1 MNDLYFYFLIG
12 MFGSDIANEIAN
24 KNRKIDIPILL
35 LFSIIF
41 TLTYNIGLFFFYL
54 VYKIKGFPIPWSSL
68 SLSCL
73 YFAFLVSV
81 IVFLLDKLKK
91 RDN

>member
-24 KNRKIDIPILL
+24 KNRKLDVPILL

-54 VYKIKGFPIPWSSL
+54 VYKIKGFLIPWLSL

-73 YFAFLVSV
+73 GFAFLVSV
-81 IVFLLDKLKK
+81 IVFY
-91 RDN
+91 